1 MSLCADWRG
10 FMTRNQP
17 LPGLP
22 PTHRW
27 GRLLLARLRRRG
39 TLKTLRS
46 DTFSSGKAG
55 RARSFTFAFQ
65 TIPRSTFTLFVC
77 FGRLSLFSVPFYIF
91 LEITS
96 NRVNRVTDRPAS
108 CTTLVTHLLLLYPHL
123 NLNRMWGPLLN
134 PFKPYVYSVY
144 LFLVSFEK

>member
-17 LPGLP
+17 LPLHTGED
-22 PTHRW
+22 
-27 GRLLLARLRRRG
+27 ACCLRAWEG
-39 TLKTLRS
+39 GVLLKTLWS

-96 NRVNRVTDRPAS
+96 NRVNRVTDRPAR

>member
-17 LPGLP
+17 LPL
-22 PTHRW
+22 THRW
-27 GRLLLARLRRRG
+27 GRMLLARLRRRG
-39 TLKTLRS
+39 TLKTLWS

-108 CTTLVTHLLLLYPHL
+108 CTTLVTHLLLLYPMKPHL
-123 NLNRMWGPLLN
+123 NLDRMWGPLLN